1 MRRQRGVALLTAVI
15 VVALATVL
23 AAAIAFDTTLVAR
36 RGAGATALDE
46 ALLLGGGTEAIAAY
60 AIREQLRQPGSSVHA
75 DQLWA
80 QPIGPVEVEEGSG
93 RFIEA
98 RLFDLQGRFNLNDLV
113 DRAGSRN
120 EVAVQVFERL
130 LQNVG
135 LEPIWAEQMV
145 DWLDADDQPQ
155 PGGAEDAVYSS
166 ATPGYRPPNRAIT
179 SPSELLALRDFG
191 AERYARIA
199 PFVTAL
205 PRGTPINLCTA
216 SAALLDA
223 LSAQQQW
230 TAAPE
235 ALERNRA
242 GKCFPSVSV
251 FQASF
256 SDPQAYSR
264 LTQALAVAES
274 STWFSLRSFIS
285 IGTAEFALYSLLHY
299 EGTAGGTP
307 RVRTVQRGFTE

>member
-15 VVALATVL
+15 LVALATVV
-23 AAAIAFDTTLVAR
+23 AAAIAFDTALMAR
-36 RGAGATALDE
+36 RGAGASALDE
-46 ALLLGGGTEAIAAY
+46 ALLLAGGTEAIAALG
-60 AIREQLRQPGSSVHA
+60 IREQLRQPGASVHP

-80 QPIGPVEVEEGSG
+80 QPIGPLEVEAGSG

-98 RLFDLQGRFNLNDLV
+98 RLIDLQGRFNLNDLV
-113 DRAGSRN
+113 DMAGNRN
-120 EVAVQVFERL
+120 EIAVQVFERL

-135 LEPIWAEQMV
+135 LEPTWAEQMV
-145 DWLDADDQPQ
+145 DWLDTDDQPQ
-155 PGGAEDAVYSS
+155 PGGAEDAAYSG

-179 SPSELLALRDFG
+179 STSELLALREFG
-191 AERYARIA
+191 AERYARLA
-199 PFVTAL
+199 PHVAAL

-216 SAALLDA
+216 SGALLDA
-223 LSAQQQW
+223 LSEQQQW
-230 TAAPE
+230 TLAPE

-242 GKCFPSVSV
+242 GKCFPSVGV

-256 SDPQAYSR
+256 ADPQRYAR
-264 LTQALAVAES
+264 LTQSLPLVEN

-299 EGTAGGTP
+299 EGAAGATP
-307 RVRTVQRGFTE
+307 LVRTVQRGFTE

>member
-15 VVALATVL
+15 LVALATVV

-36 RGAGATALDE
+36 RGAGAAALDE

-60 AIREQLRQPGSSVHA
+60 GIREQLRQSGTSVHP

-80 QPIGPVEVEEGSG
+80 QPIGPVEVEEGGG

-98 RLFDLQGRFNLNDLV
+98 QLFDLQGRFNLNDLV
-113 DRAGSRN
+113 DRTGSRN
-120 EVAVQVFERL
+120 EVAVEAFERL

-135 LEPIWAEQMV
+135 LEPSWAEQMV

-155 PGGAEDAVYSS
+155 PGGAEDSAYSA

-191 AERYARIA
+191 AERYTRLA

-223 LSAQQQW
+223 LSEQQQW
-230 TAAPE
+230 TQAPD
-235 ALERNRA
+235 ALGRNRA
-242 GKCFPSVSV
+242 GRCFPAVSV

-256 SDPQAYSR
+256 ADPQRYAR
-264 LTQALAVAES
+264 LTQALPVAET

-299 EGTAGGTP
+299 EGAAGGTP